1 MLKWTIV
8 LVVIRMLDVLL
19 CVRIVTV
26 IFDGMLVSGFL
37 TQQAS
42 KEIPGGN
49 YSDYESNNIKHP
61 ISSISFHYLLG
72 HNEVRYSDEN
82 KDAYRNK
89 RDIKSDSSVFL
100 HVRILAYERKQPYE
114 EAKGKKQE
122 ADDVQY
128 SSLKSIHGCAPSSS
142 KVNNG

>member
-42 KEIPGGN
+42 KEIPGGD
-49 YSDYESNNIKHP
+49 YSDYESNNIKHT
-61 ISSISFHYLLG
+61 ISSISFTNY
-72 HNEVRYSDEN
+72 
-82 KDAYRNK
+82 
-89 RDIKSDSSVFL
+89 
-100 HVRILAYERKQPYE
+100 
-114 EAKGKKQE
+114 
-122 ADDVQY
+122 
-128 SSLKSIHGCAPSSS
+128 
-142 KVNNG
+142 